1 MLKERKWKIVT
12 RFFLS
17 LFLLRAQKEEMES
30 DSDSDSDSESDSD
43 SDSDSVRSKCFIMI
57 RWNENCVCL
66 IVDDLV

>member
-30 DSDSDSDSESDSD
+30 DSDSDSDS
-43 SDSDSVRSKCFIMI
+43 DSVRSKCFIMI

>member
-43 SDSDSVRSKCFIMI
+43 SVRSKCFIMI